1 MFEKISL
8 FGWGKRPKVRRK
20 LILPH
25 IRMVDGTYTPVS
37 PEQLAN
43 LGATEIIGDRRE
55 RQSKYATT
63 LEMTLEDYALRVF
76 SDDDLEEAV
85 FLLTQYAQSRGYNI
99 IGTPRQVLGKLFE
112 FSERL

>member
-1 MFEKISL
+1 MFDWL
-8 FGWGKRPKVRRK
+8 FKRSKVRRK
-20 LILPH
+20 LIPPH
-25 IRMVDGTYTPVS
+25 VLVNGTYTPIS
-37 PEQLAN
+37 PENLAN